1 MEDFM
6 RILKWSKMKPLRF
19 KKGGKTSGS
28 RREHEGFVH
37 RQSQSTR
44 KKGVKSWPRSELA
57 TRRRAVLV
65 VGVGASTASPGS
77 SSARVVVRGFREST
91 RLFARNPADGK
102 LANIGT
108 KRDVNPLTAV
118 NMQGQPSPRVVK
130 APNDARNATATHK
143 NVGGGIGAGSNR
155 RIRRTNS

>member
-1 MEDFM
+1 MAKI
-6 RILKWSKMKPLRF
+6 RTGNTTKGRPGGWGRGINRF
-19 KKGGKTSGS
+19 TGKFVGKS
-28 RREHEGFVH
+28 RG
-37 RQSQSTR
+37 TR
-44 KKGVKSWPRSELA
+44 VQGV
-57 TRRRAVLV
+57 
-65 VGVGASTASPGS
+65 
-77 SSARVVVRGFREST
+77 T